1 MEEQNEKQIEQTDSQ
16 NENQIDQPVE
26 NQVCYYKNINANLQ
40 PKNINDPNCNG
51 NRKKKKTITP
61 KQNSIANILCIVSL
75 LLLLA
80 VPTVL
85 GIAAAQYDDQLMDL
99 AAFNFSALSIFV
111 AWIIM
116 VVVRVKYKENTFGK
130 ILMWIYIIIVA
141 VAVVAIVLIIAA
153 CIYIGSIFHSCIPPG
168 GLW

>member
-26 NQVCYYKNINANLQ
+26 NQVCYYKNIKAKLKH
-40 PKNINDPNCNG
+40 KNINDTNCNG

-80 VPTVL
+80 VPTV
-85 GIAAAQYDDQLMDL
+85 
-99 AAFNFSALSIFV
+99 
-111 AWIIM
+111 
-116 VVVRVKYKENTFGK
+116 
-130 ILMWIYIIIVA
+130 
-141 VAVVAIVLIIAA
+141 
-153 CIYIGSIFHSCIPPG
+153 
-168 GLW
+168 